1 MSAIAHTDLDGQPL
15 APSPVPRVSIGLPVF
30 NGDAY
35 LEEAIES
42 LLGQTFTDFE
52 LLISDNAS
60 TDRTEEICRRYAARD
75 PRVQYWRNPRNIGGM
90 RNANLTLERARGEYF
105 RWAAHDDICGP
116 TMLERLVAEL
126 DARPDVAVA
135 FAAAVAIDTDGEPI
149 TGYPV
154 AKRALKGGKG
164 FLVSATDDTGVRIP
178 TEGTA
183 ARPSERIRE
192 VLYTRCPCEATYG
205 LIRADVLRDTVAL
218 GDFTYSDTVLL
229 CDLAMRTRFHL
240 IPEPLFK
247 KRFHTGN
254 RYIERGPGRMVWSR
268 PELAESGRPVCPYW
282 LVLKG
287 YLTVVWRA
295 PVPWRE
301 RLRCLPPVARWARL
315 RYRALGWDIAFAAI
329 MVVHSKQWRRAC
341 YSPDNWIAEGM

>member
-1 MSAIAHTDLDGQPL
+1 MSALVHNDVDVPPMTS
-15 APSPVPRVSIGLPVF
+15 SPAPRVSIGLPVY
-30 NGDAY
+30 NGDEF
-35 LEEAIES
+35 LEQAIES

-60 TDRTEEICRRYAARD
+60 SDRTEEICRRFAARD
-75 PRVQYWRNPRNIGGM
+75 PRVQYWRNPRNVGGM
-90 RNANLTLERARGEYF
+90 RNANLTFERARGEYF

-116 TMLERLVAEL
+116 TMIERLVAEL
-126 DARPDVAVA
+126 DGRPDVAVV
-135 FAAAVAIDTDGEPI
+135 FAAAVAIDAHGEPLK
-149 TGYPV
+149 GYPV
-154 AKRALKGGKG
+154 AKRALAGGG
-164 FLVSATDDTGVRIP
+164 FQTFATDDTGVRIP

-192 VLYTRCPCEATYG
+192 LLYTRCPCEATYG
-205 LIRADVLRDTVAL
+205 LIRADVLRETVLL

-240 IPEPLFK
+240 LPEPLFS

-268 PELAESGRPVCPYW
+268 PELADSGRPTCPYW

-287 YLTVVWRA
+287 YLTAVWRA

-301 RLRCLPPVARWARL
+301 RLRCLPAVARWARL
-315 RYRALGWDIAFAAI
+315 RYRSLGWDLAFAAI
-329 MVVHSKQWRRAC
+329 MLVHSKEWRRGR
-341 YSPDNWIAEGM
+341 YSPDNWVAESL